1 MKKYF
6 FSKNRCRTV
15 ALLFFACLKT
25 IGMVGVAV
33 ILSVQIDAISRAI
46 STGNVKSLTGCAVIC
61 FIYAIVLGLTIF
73 IAERLKG
80 TWIKQTMLSIRQD
93 VFHGIM
99 DKTIPDYNSKNSAE
113 YIALLNQNLGTFEE
127 NYFKNAIS
135 ILESCVS
142 ILVAVVLLLYINPI
156 IAVISIMA
164 MAVPSLIPKLYGKKL
179 GERQGNIMKAGA
191 TYTAKIKDAFN
202 GYEVLKT
209 YGAEKEAENIQR
221 GSAENLENSKVGMA
235 NTMAQL
241 YGITNMASISVQF
254 LIMLLSGVFAVNGI
268 ITIGNII
275 AVTQLTGQVISPAF
289 QLSTKIT
296 QLKATKPISEQI
308 KSVTTCEKKHSKTA
322 PFCEMEKTLS
332 VVNLSFSYADTPAL
346 NNVNFLFERGKK
358 YAIIGKSGSG
368 KSTLLKLLAGYYEE
382 YAGKI
387 LVDGRADVQCDCAL
401 IHQNVFLFDD
411 TIRNNI
417 TLYGGYSEKEIFSAI
432 HAAGLDDVIQGLP
445 DGLETRVE
453 ENGSRFSGGEKQR
466 IAVARAILHRK
477 NVLLVDEAT
486 SSLDV
491 ENARTVENNLLGL
504 EKITCITVTHQLDSE
519 MAKKYDAVLEMKNGT
534 LKEVRDYENY
544 N

>member
-6 FSKNRCRTV
+6 LQKNRCRTV
-15 ALLFFACLKT
+15 ALLLFACLKT
-25 IGMVGVAV
+25 IGTVGVAV
-33 ILSVQIDAISRAI
+33 VLSVQIDAISRAI
-46 STGNVKSLTGCAVIC
+46 SSGNVKSLTECAVIC
-61 FIYAIVLGLTIF
+61 FIYATALGLTIF

-80 TWIKQTMLSIRQD
+80 AWVKQTMLSIRQD
-93 VFHGIM
+93 VFHGIIG
-99 DKTIPDYNSKNSAE
+99 KTLSDYNSRNSAE
-113 YIALLNQNLGTFEE
+113 YITLLNQNLSTFEE
-127 NYFKNAIS
+127 SYFKNAIS
-135 ILESCVS
+135 IFESCVS
-142 ILVAVVLLLYINPI
+142 ILVAVVLLVYINPI

-164 MAVPSLIPKLYGKKL
+164 MTVPSLIPKLYGKKL
-179 GERQGNIMKAGA
+179 GERQGNIMKTGA
-191 TYTAKIKDAFN
+191 TYTARIKDAFN

-209 YGAEKEAENIQR
+209 YGAENEAEGIQR
-221 GSAENLENSKVGMA
+221 SSAENLENSKEQMA

-268 ITIGNII
+268 ITLGNII

-308 KSVTTCEKKHSKTA
+308 KSVVASEKNCSKKSS
-322 PFCEMEKTLS
+322 PYEMEKTLS
-332 VVNLSFSYADTPAL
+332 VVNLSFSYAGTPIL

-368 KSTLLKLLAGYYEE
+368 KSTFLKLLAGYYEE
-382 YAGKI
+382 YGGKI
-387 LVDGRADVQCDCAL
+387 LVDGRTNVQCDCAL

-417 TLYGGYSEKEIFSAI
+417 TLYGVYSEEEVFSAI
-432 HAAGLDDVIQGLP
+432 HTAGLDNVIRDLP
-445 DGLETRVE
+445 EGLETRVE

-466 IAVARAILHRK
+466 IAVARAILHKK
-477 NVLLVDEAT
+477 NVFLVDEAT
-486 SSLDV
+486 SSLDK
-491 ENARTVENNLLGL
+491 ENARKVENNLLEL
-504 EKITCITVTHQLDSE
+504 KKITCITVTHQLDSE
-519 MAKKYDAVLEMKNGT
+519 MSKRYDVVLRMENGT
-534 LKEVRDYENY
+534 LKEVRDYEDY